1 MDEAHVLLAQDQR
14 LTHMALVQEVAAAR
28 RDLGCTAHE
37 LTSAHEESDQCL
49 HESRGVYERSMKM
62 EVELRAV
69 HEMRAEL
76 AQVRMDIQNLG
87 AMRQELMGQV
97 QGLTQDL
104 AQSAE
109 DLHKVS
115 ALQAE
120 TQEIKHETQHLRS
133 GIELEKKGYAQSYEQ
148 GQDMQIFL
156 FISVASFY
164 RTRYIGSYGNP
175 KANYAANPF
184 NSGYGINQ

>member
-1 MDEAHVLLAQDQR
+1 
-14 LTHMALVQEVAAAR
+14 
-28 RDLGCTAHE
+28 
-37 LTSAHEESDQCL
+37 
-49 HESRGVYERSMKM
+49 MKM

-109 DLHKVS
+109 DLHKWLLRWRNFELRLVTRRRGHGPLC
-115 ALQAE
+115 LQA
-120 TQEIKHETQHLRS
+120 IKASAATDS
-133 GIELEKKGYAQSYEQ
+133 GSQYGTGA
-148 GQDMQIFL
+148 
-156 FISVASFY
+156 AH
-164 RTRYIGSYGNP
+164 GSWGAYDLQRAPGRR
-175 KANYAANPF
+175 
-184 NSGYGINQ
+184 

>member
-1 MDEAHVLLAQDQR
+1 
-14 LTHMALVQEVAAAR
+14 
-28 RDLGCTAHE
+28 
-37 LTSAHEESDQCL
+37 
-49 HESRGVYERSMKM
+49 MKM

-69 HEMRAEL
+69 HEMKAEL

-120 TQEIKHETQHLRS
+120 TQEIKHETQHLRYMLLNMWS
-133 GIELEKKGYAQSYEQ
+133 TLLNIEGLRIFHMQTNSLLMMHKRSNDTQLSCLFKEKIQIIINVLSALPCFALPLPSQHYE
-148 GQDMQIFL
+148 
-156 FISVASFY
+156 
-164 RTRYIGSYGNP
+164 
-175 KANYAANPF
+175 
-184 NSGYGINQ
+184 

>member
-1 MDEAHVLLAQDQR
+1 
-14 LTHMALVQEVAAAR
+14 
-28 RDLGCTAHE
+28 
-37 LTSAHEESDQCL
+37 
-49 HESRGVYERSMKM
+49 MKM

-120 TQEIKHETQHLRS
+120 TQEIKHETQHLRLYWKLW
-133 GIELEKKGYAQSYEQ
+133 E
-148 GQDMQIFL
+148 
-156 FISVASFY
+156 
-164 RTRYIGSYGNP
+164 P
-175 KANYAANPF
+175 
-184 NSGYGINQ
+184 